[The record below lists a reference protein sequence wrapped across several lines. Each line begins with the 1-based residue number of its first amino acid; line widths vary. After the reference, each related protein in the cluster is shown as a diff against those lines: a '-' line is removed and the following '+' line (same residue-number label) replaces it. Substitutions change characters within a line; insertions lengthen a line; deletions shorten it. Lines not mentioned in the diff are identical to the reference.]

1 MNGPRH
7 SSTRTK
13 LRVGGIYDCL
23 DVVLL
28 DNISLSEFNR
38 DVCLSVLHDT
48 ERFATETSSTKG
60 YALNPEVRRLFVFL
74 ERVWLD
80 LNIFRLVLLTG
91 RMTLDCSVFD
101 CSLSRRAADKGV
113 ESVHIWE
120 RRHFLVVPAFEN
132 SSLFLQSAVDRPLHT
147 VSMTVDT
154 IMKDEVVTIPPATT
168 LSDIRSH
175 LHDGGFRHLLVVD
188 EGTLVGVISDRDVLR
203 TLSPFLD
210 AHSEEHREVRTLARP
225 AREIM
230 RKDPITIAP
239 DTKIE
244 DASSLLL
251 DHNVSSLPVISGD
264 GLVGI
269 VTTKELLRHYTEET

>member
-1 MNGPRH
+1 M
-7 SSTRTK
+7 
-13 LRVGGIYDCL
+13 
-23 DVVLL
+23 
-28 DNISLSEFNR
+28 
-38 DVCLSVLHDT
+38 
-48 ERFATETSSTKG
+48 
-60 YALNPEVRRLFVFL
+60 
-74 ERVWLD
+74 
-80 LNIFRLVLLTG
+80 
-91 RMTLDCSVFD
+91 
-101 CSLSRRAADKGV
+101 
-113 ESVHIWE
+113 
-120 RRHFLVVPAFEN
+120 VVPAFEN